1 VENVSRL
8 GPAAALTG
16 PLARGDQA
24 TLRAHIEALQSLD
37 PELANMYRVVSAWGL
52 TLVEER
58 GVLPSEKVES
68 MRRLLAED

>member
-1 VENVSRL
+1 
-8 GPAAALTG
+8 
-16 PLARGDQA
+16 
-24 TLRAHIEALQSLD
+24 
-37 PELANMYRVVSAWGL
+37 MYRVVSAWGL